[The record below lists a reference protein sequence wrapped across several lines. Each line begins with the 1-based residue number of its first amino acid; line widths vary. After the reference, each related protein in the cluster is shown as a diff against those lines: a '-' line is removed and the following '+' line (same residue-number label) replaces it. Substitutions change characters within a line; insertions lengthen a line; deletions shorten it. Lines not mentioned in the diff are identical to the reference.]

1 MPIITLSK
9 TRLEHPSDLVTS
21 ARDGVMNHPR
31 NAVISRQDQ
40 AVVTRAAKNGSPL
53 ISVLVRMGL
62 NNLQVLQ
69 SQNA

>member
-1 MPIITLSK
+1 MPTITRSK

-21 ARDGVMNHPR
+21 TRDGVMNRPR
-31 NAVISRQDQ
+31 NVVISQQDQ
-40 AVVTRAAKNGSPL
+40 AVVTRAARNGSPL
-53 ISVLVRMGL
+53 TSFSVPMGL